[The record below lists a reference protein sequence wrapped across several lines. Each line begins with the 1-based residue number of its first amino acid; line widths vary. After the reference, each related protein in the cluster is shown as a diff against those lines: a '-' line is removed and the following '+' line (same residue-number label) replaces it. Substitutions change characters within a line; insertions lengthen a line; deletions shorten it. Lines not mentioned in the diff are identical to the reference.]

1 MHKSAFI
8 ISAFIISASISYR
21 FIGSNVFVLTL
32 NDQGVFKS
40 FQQIQE
46 ETQYQLHAKDIGSI
60 GLIRMRWHVILKKH
74 FKT

>member
-1 MHKSAFI
+1 
-8 ISAFIISASISYR
+8 
-21 FIGSNVFVLTL
+21 VFVLTL

-46 ETQYQLHAKDIGSI
+46 ETQYQLHAKYIGSV

>member
-1 MHKSAFI
+1 M
-8 ISAFIISASISYR
+8 SYR
-21 FIGSNVFVLTL
+21 FIGSNMFVLTL

-46 ETQYQLHAKDIGSI
+46 ETQYQLHTKYIGSV

>member
-8 ISAFIISASISYR
+8 ISAFISYR
-21 FIGSNVFVLTL
+21 FIGSKVFVLTL

-46 ETQYQLHAKDIGSI
+46 ETQYQLHAKYIGSV

>member
-1 MHKSAFI
+1 MHK
-8 ISAFIISASISYR
+8 SAFIISASISYR

-46 ETQYQLHAKDIGSI
+46 ETQYQLHAKYIGSV
-60 GLIRMRWHVILKKH
+60 GLIRMRWRVILKKH